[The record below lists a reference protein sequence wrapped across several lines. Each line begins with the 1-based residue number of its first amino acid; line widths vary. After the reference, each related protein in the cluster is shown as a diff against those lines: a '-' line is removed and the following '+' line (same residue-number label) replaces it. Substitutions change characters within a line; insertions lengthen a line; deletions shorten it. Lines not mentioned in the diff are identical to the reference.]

1 MKNIVSAK
9 VMSPTLAWLRDHSS
23 SDAPR
28 MPACIA
34 TSIAPWMPPL
44 IVARIQVRRVRRRHL
59 STTRPSRPSSRV
71 SAPKALTTG
80 LQLMASA
87 SAPPMRVSQALPS
100 RAAGAT

>member
-1 MKNIVSAK
+1 
-9 VMSPTLAWLRDHSS
+9 MSPTLAWLRDHSN

-28 MPACIA
+28 MAACMA

-44 IVARIQVRRVRRRHL
+44 KVARTQVRRVRRRHL
-59 STTRPSRPSSRV
+59 SITRSSRASSRV
-71 SAPKALTTG
+71 SAPKALTTA
-80 LQLMASA
+80 LQLTASA